1 MRDDETFHDLGDL
14 YAIVRVRQG
23 SMSAPGIIIAAPSS
37 GSGKTMVTLALLRS
51 FKSRGLAVTSFK
63 VGPDYID
70 PVFHARASGR
80 PCPNL
85 DSWAMR
91 IDTLSGLGDEVARN
105 TDLVIGEGVMG
116 LFDGTLVGQG
126 STADLASLFDL
137 PVILVVDAGRM
148 GASAAALVEGFIR
161 HRQDVDVAGV
171 IFNRVA
177 SAVHADLLRRAC
189 DDHFAQPVIG
199 CLPTD
204 ARLELPE
211 RHLGLVQAD
220 EKPTLESFLDE
231 AAEIVTEHLDLD
243 QFHRL
248 ARPFGL
254 GLYGP
259 PACPLRPLGQRI
271 AVAADLAFA
280 FCYPSILEGW
290 RHAGA
295 EVTTFSPLADEAP
308 DADATAVYLPGGYP
322 ELHAAK
328 LGANKTFLNGMR
340 DAAHRSAF
348 VYGECGGF
356 MVLGNSLIDRDG
368 QGHGM
373 AGLLPLTTSFENPKR
388 HLGYRNLKLKPS
400 SPLGQAGTNFR
411 GHEFH
416 YASIVDGDGQGQ
428 QGALPLFDASDAR
441 GKSLGEVGFC
451 RGSVFGSFMHLID
464 RVGEPSDA
472 DFRSHHLHIVED

>member
-1 MRDDETFHDLGDL
+1 
-14 YAIVRVRQG
+14 
-23 SMSAPGIIIAAPSS
+23 MSAPGVIIAAPSS

-51 FKSRGLAVTSFK
+51 FRNQGLDVTSFK

-70 PVFHARASGR
+70 PVFHARSSGR

-116 LFDGTLVGQG
+116 LFDGTLMGQG

-161 HRQDVDVAGV
+161 HREDVDVAGIV
-171 IFNRVA
+171 FNRVA
-177 SAVHADLLRRAC
+177 SEVHADLLRRAC
-189 DDHFAQPVIG
+189 DHHFAQPVIG

-204 ARLELPE
+204 ARLQLPE

-220 EKPTLESFLDE
+220 EKPTLENFLDG
-231 AAEIVTEHLDLD
+231 AATLITEHLDLD
-243 QFHRL
+243 RFKRL

-271 AVAADLAFA
+271 AVAKDLAFA
-280 FCYPSILEGW
+280 FCYPAILEGW
-290 RHAGA
+290 RQAGA
-295 EVTTFSPLADEAP
+295 EITTFSPLADEAP
-308 DADATAVYLPGGYP
+308 DATATAVYLPGGYP
-322 ELHAAK
+322 ELYAEKLAA
-328 LGANKTFLNGMR
+328 NSNFLKGVNN
-340 DAAHRSAF
+340 AAERSAF

-356 MVLGNSLIDRDG
+356 MVLGNQLIDREG
-368 QGHGM
+368 KSHHM
-373 AGLLPLTTSFENPKR
+373 TGLLPVTTSFKEPKR
-388 HLGYRNLKLKPS
+388 HLGYRNLKLKQA
-400 SPLGQAGTNFR
+400 SPLGPAGTNFR

-416 YASIVDGDGQGQ
+416 YASIVEGDGEETQE
-428 QGALPLFDASDAR
+428 ALPLFEASDAR
-441 GKSLGEVGFC
+441 GRPLGEVGMC
-451 RGSVFGSFMHLID
+451 NGYTFGSFMHLID
-464 RVGEPSDA
+464 RVGEPA
-472 DFRSHHLHIVED
+472 DTDFQPHHLHVVED

>member
-1 MRDDETFHDLGDL
+1 
-14 YAIVRVRQG
+14 
-23 SMSAPGIIIAAPSS
+23 MSAPGVIIAAPSS

-51 FKSRGLAVTSFK
+51 FRNQGLGVTSFK

-70 PVFHARASGR
+70 PVFHARSSGR

-91 IDTLSGLGDEVARN
+91 IDTLAGLGDEVAKD

-116 LFDGTLVGQG
+116 LFDGTLMGQG
-126 STADLASLFDL
+126 STADLASLFDM

-161 HRQDVDVAGV
+161 HREDVDVAGI

-177 SAVHADLLRRAC
+177 SEVHADLLRRAC
-189 DDHFAQPVIG
+189 DNHFAQPVIG

-204 ARLELPE
+204 QRLQLPE

-220 EKPTLESFLDE
+220 EKPSLESFLDQ
-231 AAEIVTEHLDLD
+231 AATIVGDHLNLD
-243 QFHRL
+243 QVQRL

-271 AVAADLAFA
+271 AVASDLAFA
-280 FCYPSILEGW
+280 FCYPAMLEGW

-295 EVTTFSPLADEAP
+295 EITTFSPLADEAP

-322 ELHAAK
+322 ELHAAR
-328 LGANKTFLNGMR
+328 LAANKTFLTGLQE
-340 DAAHRSAF
+340 AARRSAF
-348 VYGECGGF
+348 IYGECGGF
-356 MVLGNSLIDRDG
+356 MVLGNNLIDREG
-368 QGHGM
+368 NGHAM
-373 AGLLPLTTSFENPKR
+373 ANLLPVTTSFENPKR
-388 HLGYRNLKLKPS
+388 HLGYRNLKLRQP

-416 YASIVDGDGQGQ
+416 YASITGDIGYGQE
-428 QGALPLFDASDAR
+428 GALPLFDASDAR
-441 GKSLGEVGFC
+441 GKSLGDVGLC
-451 RGSVFGSFMHLID
+451 QGSVFGSFMHLID
-464 RVGEPSDA
+464 RVGEPSDT
-472 DFRSHHLHIVED
+472 DFKNHHLHIVED

>member
-1 MRDDETFHDLGDL
+1 
-14 YAIVRVRQG
+14 
-23 SMSAPGIIIAAPSS
+23 MSAPGVIIAAPNS
-37 GSGKTMVTLALLRS
+37 GSGKTTATLALLRS
-51 FKSRGLAVTSFK
+51 FRNQGLTVTSFK

-70 PVFHARASGR
+70 PVFHARSSGR

-91 IDTLSGLGDEVARN
+91 IDTLSGLGDEVAKN

-161 HRQDVDVAGV
+161 HREDVDVAGV

-177 SAVHADLLRRAC
+177 SEIHADLLRRAC

-204 ARLELPE
+204 PRLQLPE

-220 EKPTLESFLDE
+220 EKPTLESFLND
-231 AAEIVTEHLDLD
+231 AAAIITEHLNLD
-243 QFHRL
+243 QLRRL

-259 PACPLRPLGQRI
+259 KACPLRPLGQRI
-271 AVAADLAFA
+271 AVASDLAFA
-280 FCYPSILEGW
+280 FCYPAVLEGW

-295 EVTTFSPLADEAP
+295 EITTFSPLADEAP
-308 DADATAVYLPGGYP
+308 ASDANAVYLPGGYP

-328 LGANKTFLNGMR
+328 LADNRTFLNGLR
-340 DAAHRSAF
+340 EAAGRSTF
-348 VYGECGGF
+348 IYGECGGF
-356 MVLGNSLIDRDG
+356 MVLGDSLIDRAG
-368 QGHGM
+368 EAHAM
-373 AGLLPLTTSFENPKR
+373 AGLLPVTTSFEKPKR
-388 HLGYRNLKLKPS
+388 HLGYRNLKLRQS

-416 YASIVDGDGQGQ
+416 YASTIEGDETVRHE
-428 QGALPLFDASDAR
+428 ALPLFDASDAR
-441 GKSLGEVGFC
+441 GRFLGEAGLC
-451 RGSVFGSFMHLID
+451 RGSVVGSFMHLID
-464 RVGEPSDA
+464 RIGEPSDA
-472 DFRSHHLHIVED
+472 DFKNHHLRVVED